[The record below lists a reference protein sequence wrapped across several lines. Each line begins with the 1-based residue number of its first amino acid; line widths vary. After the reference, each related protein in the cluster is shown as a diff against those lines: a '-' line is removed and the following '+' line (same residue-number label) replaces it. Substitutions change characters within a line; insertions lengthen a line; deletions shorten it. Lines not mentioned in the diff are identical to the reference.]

1 MSDATSEKT
10 NTEKARDIVTQL
22 KEMQHYAKTNVEKL
36 AGFWLVMEEEV
47 KIEDFAQKVDE
58 LLRLQNE
65 FQDKLDASISDIEI
79 SCNRIENEETE
90 TA

>member
-1 MSDATSEKT
+1 MSEATSEKT

-22 KEMQHYAKTNVEKL
+22 KEMQHYSKTNVEKL
-36 AGFWLVMEEEV
+36 AGFWLIMEEEV

-58 LLRLQNE
+58 LLRIENA
-65 FQDKLDASISDIEI
+65 FQDQLDATISDIEMT
-79 SCNRIENEETE
+79 CNRIENEATE